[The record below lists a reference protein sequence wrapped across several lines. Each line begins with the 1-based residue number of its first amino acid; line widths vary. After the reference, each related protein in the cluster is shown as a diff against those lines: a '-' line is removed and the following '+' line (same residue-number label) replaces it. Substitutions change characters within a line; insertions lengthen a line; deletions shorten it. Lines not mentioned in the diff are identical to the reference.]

1 MARRL
6 PFVCL
11 TVLGLLAAA
20 CPAGG
25 ASSGSESGSGGG
37 SGSSGASSGDPTEG
51 GARPPVRVFAVGN
64 HHGLDYAADYAAFAG
79 EFRRLMELV
88 APDLA
93 GEHDNLVVFGEDVG
107 LPAAFLGGRG
117 AEARAQ
123 DSALAAFLA
132 VATAYQP
139 IVEHYTAAHPDIS
152 FNRAITLALTDT
164 MARAFFG
171 TFPALAEEYGVYLSA
186 CSLLPPV
193 VTSDDSADIAFFG
206 DPEVPDAAFV
216 YLPEGTEVFN
226 VCYLWGPDGAELGAS
241 RKVNLVDLEG
251 PDMLDLAS
259 ASLDQVQAFD
269 LPFGRVGV
277 AISLDAFVPSYVAR
291 LEALGVQIV
300 LQNDANPGRWAITQE
315 RSDHLGP
322 AEGLI
327 WQPEEWRD
335 STIRMVEHADYPS
348 LQFNVCPMIVGNLFD
363 IAFDGQSSITAREPP
378 PALAPRAY
386 VGDAPQGR
394 FLALAPWAAPD
405 PGEADPGLTLEERRA
420 ALSEIGDKLAP
431 GSGDV
436 LENMYRESVVWADLQ
451 VRD

>member
-1 MARRL
+1 ML
-6 PFVCL
+6 LILL
-11 TVLGLLAAA
+11 TAA
-20 CPAGG
+20 CPAGE
-25 ASSGSESGSGGG
+25 ASSGTESSGSG
-37 SGSSGASSGDPTEG
+37 SGTGASTGDPTG
-51 GARPPVRVFAVGN
+51 GAARPPVRAFAVGN
-64 HHGLDYAADYAAFAG
+64 HHGLAYAADYAAFAA

-93 GEHDNLVVFGEDVG
+93 SEHDNLVVFGEDVG
-107 LPAAFLGGRG
+107 LPAAFLGARG
-117 AEARAQ
+117 AEARVQ
-123 DSALAAFLA
+123 ESALGAFLA

-171 TFPALAEEYGVYLSA
+171 TFPPLAEEYGVYLSA

-193 VTSDDSADIAFFG
+193 VTSDDPTDIAFFG
-206 DPEVPDAAFV
+206 DPELPDAPFV

-226 VCYLWGPDGAELGAS
+226 VCYLWGPDGQEIGAS

-251 PDMLDLAS
+251 PDMLDLAG
-259 ASLDQVQAFD
+259 ASLEQVQAFD
-269 LPFGRVGV
+269 LPFGRVAV
-277 AISLDAFVPSYVAR
+277 AISLDAFIPSYVAR
-291 LEALGVQIV
+291 LEALGAQIV
-300 LQNDANPGRWAITQE
+300 LQNDANPGRWATMQE

-322 AEGLI
+322 ADGLI

-378 PALAPRAY
+378 PDLAPRAY

-394 FLALAPWAAPD
+394 FLALAPWVASD
-405 PGEADPGLTLEERRA
+405 PGEADPALGLDERRA
-420 ALSEIGDKLAP
+420 ALSAIGDKLAP